1 METAEKAVAA
11 GQAVEVTEKAQRRR
25 FTTAYKLKML
35 QEADACTEKGELGA
49 LLRREGL
56 YSSILASWRA
66 TLAKVGKSGME
77 AAKRG
82 PKASATTA
90 DARELVQQQREV
102 AHWKARAERAEAIVE
117 IQKKVASLL
126 GIVLPKSGEE
136 R

>member
-1 METAEKAVAA
+1 
-11 GQAVEVTEKAQRRR
+11 
-25 FTTAYKLKML
+25 
-35 QEADACTEKGELGA
+35 
-49 LLRREGL
+49 
-56 YSSILASWRA
+56 
-66 TLAKVGKSGME
+66 ME